1 MILSWDKPAKAMS
14 HEEWEA
20 ISADSAPPGV
30 YTPNMSKE
38 DMLKWKAKK
47 IGQRVEIRKTAGAQ
61 ILIRVTLEDVTIS
74 MNGTAKLSLREALD
88 MSLAIAEATQVLK
101 EAKLKK
107 LKTSSRLRSKSVSLS
122 SASVAATAGW
132 RRSHRTALAETMIS
146 AKLALTSTHCSTRSV
161 SDPLHAATRMSSGFP
176 AKLGGHP
183 DPARQDRDGTPPRR
197 HLSRRFHGRAQH
209 HGRRQGAGGDER
221 HGELPTSASC
231 STPSTRC

>member
-1 MILSWDKPAKAMS
+1 MTLSWDKPAKAMP

-47 IGQRVEIRKTAGAQ
+47 VGQRVEIRKTAGAQ

-107 LKTSSRLRSKSVSLS
+107 PSSRSQSKSARLS
-122 SASVAATAGW
+122 SASAAATAGW
-132 RRSHRTALAETMIS
+132 RRSHRTALTETMIS
-146 AKLALTSTHCSTRSV
+146 AKLAFTSTRCSTRSV
-161 SDPLHAATRMSSGFP
+161 SGPLHAATQVSSGFP
-176 AKLGGHP
+176 AKLDGQALKI
-183 DPARQDRDGTPPRR
+183 PASGPLQMSHRR
-197 HLSRRFHGRAQH
+197 H
-209 HGRRQGAGGDER
+209 E
-221 HGELPTSASC
+221 
-231 STPSTRC
+231 